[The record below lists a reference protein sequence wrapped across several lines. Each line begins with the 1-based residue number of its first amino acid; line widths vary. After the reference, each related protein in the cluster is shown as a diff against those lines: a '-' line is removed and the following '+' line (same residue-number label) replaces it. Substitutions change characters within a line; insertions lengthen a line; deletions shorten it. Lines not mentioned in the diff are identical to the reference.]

1 MADGNNNSSSS
12 SGSHV
17 NASSQTIRR
26 IQREIMEIQRN
37 PSSNWTAAPTTDSIF
52 EWHYTFKGPPGTE
65 FEGGRYH
72 GRIVLPSNY
81 PFGPPVIM
89 LLTPNGRFEVS
100 KKICLSISSYHPE
113 LWQPAWGI
121 RTIMEALRSFM
132 PTPGEGAIG
141 ALDWPADIRRQLAK
155 ESRTWT
161 CKMCGVSNDELLPG
175 GDDDKEDLP
184 PQEDDGSQN
193 VPKPVAFVALG
204 NEEESAGSPEKVT
217 ATKTPTK
224 RPTEGS
230 SPEEQEDDSRE
241 GKVDDHS
248 SSAVARRR
256 PRKMSVFMQLL
267 QLPRTTEE
275 SGLFLINIGILAV
288 IGFAIA
294 LIVDCFRHPPE
305 ALMGPSGQ

>member
-1 MADGNNNSSSS
+1 MATTNSSS

-26 IQREIMEIQRN
+26 IQREILEIQRN
-37 PSSNWTAAPTTDSIF
+37 PSSNWTASPTADSIF

-89 LLTPNGRFEVS
+89 LLTPNGRFEVN

-141 ALDWPADIRRQLAK
+141 ALDWPAETRRQLAE
-155 ESRTWT
+155 ESRAWT
-161 CKMCGVSNDELLPG
+161 CKMCEASNEDLLPG

-184 PQEDDGSQN
+184 QQDSDDTED
-193 VPKPVAFVALG
+193 VPKPMAFVALN
-204 NEEESAGSPEKVT
+204 NEEELPSSPKKAIDDTPE
-217 ATKTPTK
+217 TPT
-224 RPTEGS
+224 PTGKQTD
-230 SPEEQEDDSRE
+230 SPGGNADEQ
-241 GKVDDHS
+241 
-248 SSAVARRR
+248 SSAAALARRP
-256 PRKMSVFMQLL
+256 PRKMSMLMQ
-267 QLPRTTEE
+267 
-275 SGLFLINIGILAV
+275 ILAV

-305 ALMGPSGQ
+305 AFIGPSGQ

>member
-1 MADGNNNSSSS
+1 MTDSSN
-12 SGSHV
+12 V
-17 NASSQTIRR
+17 NASSQTIKR

-37 PSSNWTAAPTTDSIF
+37 PSANWTAAPTSDSIF

-72 GRIVLPSNY
+72 GRIILPSNY

-141 ALDWPADIRRQLAK
+141 ALDWPADTRRQLAK

-161 CKMCGVSNDELLPG
+161 CKMCGVSNEDILPG
-175 GDDDKEDLP
+175 GDEDVEDLP
-184 PQEDDGSQN
+184 PNDDEEAKN
-193 VPKPVAFVALG
+193 APKPVAFVALDD
-204 NEEESAGSPEKVT
+204 NMDKPSPSPKRTEQVETPKAETEKVNGSPAVNEVNN
-217 ATKTPTK
+217 APT
-224 RPTEGS
+224 TTT
-230 SPEEQEDDSRE
+230 
-241 GKVDDHS
+241 
-248 SSAVARRR
+248 VARQR
-256 PRKMSVFMQLL
+256 PRTMSLFMQLL
-267 QLPRTTEE
+267 PRTGEQ
-275 SGLFLINIGILAV
+275 SGLFFINLGILAV

-294 LIVDCFRHPPE
+294 LIVDCLRHPPD
-305 ALMGPSGQ
+305 ALMRPSSE

>member
-1 MADGNNNSSSS
+1 MADGNTNSS

-26 IQREIMEIQRN
+26 IQREILEIQRN
-37 PSSNWTAAPTTDSIF
+37 PSSNWTAAPSNPHLGEESINFECASFQLRTAFSSGTTRSRD
-52 EWHYTFKGPPGTE
+52 HQ
-65 FEGGRYH
+65 GRS
-72 GRIVLPSNY
+72 LK
-81 PFGPPVIM
+81 

-184 PQEDDGSQN
+184 PQEDGSQN

-204 NEEESAGSPEKVT
+204 NEEEPAGSPEKVT

-224 RPTEGS
+224 TPTEGS
-230 SPEEQEDDSRE
+230 SPEKQEDDSRE
-241 GKVDDHS
+241 GRVDDRS

-288 IGFAIA
+288 MGFAIA